1 MMGRSPIPVCP
12 SDSYLALMCS
22 PMLRDLLLSMGPEM
36 KSGKKVAGFCSVLC
50 SNSWSLCIVQYF
62 MMS

>member
-1 MMGRSPIPVCP
+1 MCP
-12 SDSYLALMCS
+12 SDSYLALVCS

-36 KSGKKVAGFCSVLC
+36 KSGRKVAGFCSVLC
-50 SNSWSLCIVQYF
+50 SSSWSLCIVQYF